1 MSGYDDRCMMPFP
14 SRTALIQ
21 RNTAGY
27 VPFYVSTSP
36 TILFVLRSSFLI
48 SPFSFFISP
57 FPFLLLPSFILPQS
71 LVRFADGAGLGD
83 MGGRFPSEA
92 PGTMDWKWATPG
104 QPTPHTPAG
113 GPPSAHGW
121 RTWLGDVDAGLY
133 LKLKGMDKSWN
144 RGNGAD
150 DPSTAAWSNGGKG
163 GVTFEVVAGGDQG
176 GDDMSGTSSDNG
188 NSNGSGSGSG
198 SGTVRVTA
206 FTSALTLHRGTSITF
221 NVTILATP
229 VKGDYQHTPE
239 GKREHYKTFRHWHV
253 PYGQWDPPSGSAI
266 YAATGAN
273 TVILHQSNRFNPYID
288 WPFHPTVMPSLKEYV
303 DEAKGATTQG
313 TAAPGAA
320 AQGDLVNT
328 TTSTTR
334 VKLYYTIGQISNHAV
349 ELFALAGLNGEVRQR
364 GVKGRKRGEGE
375 GEKCVCCVLCTV
387 YCVLCVL
394 CGRTVFAVYCVCC
407 VCVCCVLC
415 VLCMCVCMCICLC
428 IRGF

>member
-1 MSGYDDRCMMPFP
+1 M
-14 SRTALIQ
+14 
-21 RNTAGY
+21 
-27 VPFYVSTSP
+27 
-36 TILFVLRSSFLI
+36 
-48 SPFSFFISP
+48 
-57 FPFLLLPSFILPQS
+57 
-71 LVRFADGAGLGD
+71 RFADGAGLGD

-113 GPPSAHGW
+113 GPPSAQGW

-133 LKLKGMDKSWN
+133 LKLKGTDKSWN

-163 GVTFEVVAGGDQG
+163 GVTFEVVAGRDQ
-176 GDDMSGTSSDNG
+176 GDDMNGTSSGNG
-188 NSNGSGSGSG
+188 HGNGGGGGSGSG

-266 YAATGAN
+266 YDATGAN
-273 TVILHQSNRFNPYID
+273 TVILHQSNRLNPYID

-303 DEAKGATTQG
+303 DEHLYSSIIFSVAKYLHFEMKSYTLRPDIFTLNFNVTLSG
-313 TAAPGAA
+313 TLTKPK
-320 AQGDLVNT
+320 AQQHRGTVQTPRVLIPRASS
-328 TTSTTR
+328 STTR
-334 VKLYYTIGQISNHAV
+334 LGKSLTMLWSCLRWRGST
-349 ELFALAGLNGEVRQR
+349 VRY
-364 GVKGRKRGEGE
+364 
-375 GEKCVCCVLCTV
+375 VLPPITT
-387 YCVLCVL
+387 Y
-394 CGRTVFAVYCVCC
+394 
-407 VCVCCVLC
+407 
-415 VLCMCVCMCICLC
+415 
-428 IRGF
+428 